1 MGNLVDTKNS
11 GDSEELRRYYLDS
24 RVRSDSSPDEEH
36 SIKSSKQHH
45 RKSINPIFKEKSV
58 LVTSYD

>member
-45 RKSINPIFKEKSV
+45 RQSINPIF
-58 LVTSYD
+58 